1 MTAMELLE
9 NNNLLLD
16 WKPTLSVTNYNTGLD
31 ELDYKLLMRV
41 SNQEIVQCTPSV
53 HYELY

>member
-1 MTAMELLE
+1 MTAMERLE